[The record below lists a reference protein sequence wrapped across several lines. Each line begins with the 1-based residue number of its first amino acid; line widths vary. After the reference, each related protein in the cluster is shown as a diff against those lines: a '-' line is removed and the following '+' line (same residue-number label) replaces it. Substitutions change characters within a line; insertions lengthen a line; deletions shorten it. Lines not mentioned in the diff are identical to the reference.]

1 MTETG
6 LSLGTPG
13 YMSPEQATGDRLLD
27 ARSDV
32 YSLGCL
38 LYEMLVG
45 EPPHTGPTV
54 QAVIAAVVTKT
65 PERVTARRATVPAHI
80 DAAVHQALA
89 KLPADR
95 FSSAE
100 AFARAL
106 ADPGFSV
113 AQPAATAAMAV
124 PRMGGNRTV
133 LLLGALSTVLAFL
146 AGWGWLR
153 PRPTPPVNRFSV
165 LLPPKEEL
173 QPVGAGGGGRL
184 AISPNGRR
192 LVYVG
197 PGGGETRLWLR
208 ELDQLH
214 ATPISGTEGGA
225 SPFFSPD
232 GRQLGFIKSGRTVRI
247 LSLEGGPPLTLTDS
261 ANSTAGDWG
270 SDGYVYF
277 ETTAGLG
284 RIRATGGAVEPVFA
298 LSEKDREI
306 GAEWPIVLPHATGLV
321 FRLRHAGQAPTD
333 FDIVGMKLPAGKPQA
348 LMRGIYARYSPS
360 GHLLVVTADG
370 KLLAVPFDPAKLA
383 VTGPPI
389 ALVEGLRS
397 NPFAVDLALS
407 TNGTLAYTSGGSA
420 PLLRAFW
427 VTREGV
433 GTPVDSTW
441 DPQGTINSLALSPN
455 GEALA
460 VGLARDGKEDIWVKQ
475 LPRGPFSRITFGDTA
490 HVRPSWSSDGRSV
503 VFITDRSGTAGGG
516 LPAMKRADGTG
527 AAQLLLS
534 SPYNFGQTFESRDG
548 RWLVLRRVITEPG
561 NGDILAVRTGDTAL
575 VPLLT
580 TGAREISPSLSPDG
594 RWLAYASNESGT
606 SEIYVRPFPDV
617 ASARWQISLTG
628 GTEPLWAHSGRELF
642 YLNGRG
648 EMVTAEVKPGPVFQ
662 IGQQR
667 VLFSAA
673 PYLNVGAYQSYNV
686 SPDDRRFV
694 MEREG
699 GLAQGSELILAENW
713 FEELKA
719 RGRK

>member
-1 MTETG
+1 
-6 LSLGTPG
+6 
-13 YMSPEQATGDRLLD
+13 
-27 ARSDV
+27 
-32 YSLGCL
+32 
-38 LYEMLVG
+38 
-45 EPPHTGPTV
+45 
-54 QAVIAAVVTKT
+54 
-65 PERVTARRATVPAHI
+65 
-80 DAAVHQALA
+80 
-89 KLPADR
+89 
-95 FSSAE
+95 
-100 AFARAL
+100 
-106 ADPGFSV
+106 
-113 AQPAATAAMAV
+113 
-124 PRMGGNRTV
+124 
-133 LLLGALSTVLAFL
+133 
-146 AGWGWLR
+146 
-153 PRPTPPVNRFSV
+153 
-165 LLPPKEEL
+165 
-173 QPVGAGGGGRL
+173 
-184 AISPNGRR
+184 
-192 LVYVG
+192 
-197 PGGGETRLWLR
+197 
-208 ELDQLH
+208 
-214 ATPISGTEGGA
+214 
-225 SPFFSPD
+225 
-232 GRQLGFIKSGRTVRI
+232 
-247 LSLEGGPPLTLTDS
+247 
-261 ANSTAGDWG
+261 
-270 SDGYVYF
+270 
-277 ETTAGLG
+277 
-284 RIRATGGAVEPVFA
+284 
-298 LSEKDREI
+298 
-306 GAEWPIVLPHATGLV
+306 
-321 FRLRHAGQAPTD
+321 
-333 FDIVGMKLPAGKPQA
+333 
-348 LMRGIYARYSPS
+348 
-360 GHLLVVTADG
+360 
-370 KLLAVPFDPAKLA
+370 
-383 VTGPPI
+383 
-389 ALVEGLRS
+389 
-397 NPFAVDLALS
+397 
-407 TNGTLAYTSGGSA
+407 
-420 PLLRAFW
+420 
-427 VTREGV
+427 V